1 MLSFLHTL
9 PYLIYD
15 SARSGGFQSRAM
27 SGQAYENISFRDELE
42 DDAIQSSVSHKS
54 NALSNKLTSI
64 LSTSFADG
72 EIREALRILDER
84 HTQNTEETR
93 RRLRQDTQKKVI
105 ECNGD
110 IIRDFGQVAEVDERG
125 RRLGGLC

>member
-1 MLSFLHTL
+1 
-9 PYLIYD
+9 
-15 SARSGGFQSRAM
+15 M
-27 SGQAYENISFRDELE
+27 SGQFNENISFRDGLE
-42 DDAIQSSVSHKS
+42 DDAIQSNVSHKS

-93 RRLRQDTQKKVI
+93 RRLRQDAQKRVI

-110 IIRDFGQVAEVDERG
+110 IIKDFGQVAEVDE
-125 RRLGGLC
+125 